1 MTIEV
6 PSIAVYEN
14 PNNYPHKALFLIG
27 SVELKS
33 CTGDKEPALYYSG
46 KLYKMR
52 KIGDKDLPMI
62 PEYATT
68 IINVPSKDIKPL
80 K

>member
-6 PSIAVYEN
+6 PSMAIYEN
-14 PNNYPHKALFLIG
+14 LDNYPHKALFLIE
-27 SVELKS
+27 SAKLKS

-52 KIGDKDLPMI
+52 KIDDKDLPMI

-68 IINVPSKDIKPL
+68 IINVSSEYIKPL
-80 K
+80 E